1 LGYDDSV
8 VNIPIIKESFVSVVS
23 ILIVGYLFLAVKI
36 VSQAD
41 RWVIERLG
49 KYHRTLGAGINFVV
63 PFIDQ
68 RRSLFSTQE
77 QIIDVPRQAVIT
89 KDNVSI
95 QIDAVVFIR
104 INDAKQAT
112 YEIQDLKQAIAQLAQ
127 TTLRAEIGRMELDE
141 TLSSRAD
148 LNAVLLTA
156 LDSAS
161 STWGAKVTRVEVADI
176 AVPEA
181 VQTAMELQME
191 AERRRRA
198 TETEA
203 EGDKNALIMQAEGE
217 RQQAFKQAEA
227 VERMADAQKY
237 EKEQLAIG
245 EQRAMEVIN
254 QAMEANK
261 DAASFLLAKDRIA
274 AFSELAGSDSA
285 NKVVVPV
292 ETSEMV
298 GSLTAFASLLGQNGS
313 ADK

>member
-1 LGYDDSV
+1 MEFLG
-8 VNIPIIKESFVSVVS
+8 FVGTVS
-23 ILIVGYLFLAVKI
+23 LLILIYLFLAVKI
-36 VSQAD
+36 VSQAEL
-41 RWVIERLG
+41 WVIERLG
-49 KYHRTLGAGINFVV
+49 KYHRTLGAGINFII
-63 PFIDQ
+63 PFMDQ
-68 RRSLFSTQE
+68 KRSQFHTQE

-112 YEIQDLKQAIAQLAQ
+112 YEIKDLKVAIAQLAQ

-156 LDSAS
+156 LDLAS

-176 AVPEA
+176 SVPQA

-198 TETEA
+198 TETAA
-203 EGDKNALIMQAEGE
+203 EGDKNALILKAEGE

-227 VERMADAQKY
+227 VERMADASKY
-237 EKEQLAIG
+237 EKEQLAMG
-245 EQRAMEVIN
+245 EQKAMELIN
-254 QAMEANK
+254 HAMVNNK

-274 AFSELAGSDSA
+274 AFAGLAASDSA
-285 NKVVVPV
+285 NKVIVPI

-298 GSLTAFASLLGQNGS
+298 GSLTAFAALLGQNNTGT
-313 ADK
+313 

>member
-1 LGYDDSV
+1 M
-8 VNIPIIKESFVSVVS
+8 
-23 ILIVGYLFLAVKI
+23 
-36 VSQAD
+36 
-41 RWVIERLG
+41 
-49 KYHRTLGAGINFVV
+49 
-63 PFIDQ
+63 
-68 RRSLFSTQE
+68 
-77 QIIDVPRQAVIT
+77 PRQAVIT

-112 YEIQDLKQAIAQLAQ
+112 YEIQDLKGAIAQLAQ
-127 TTLRAEIGRMELDE
+127 TTLRAEIGRMELDD

-156 LDSAS
+156 LDLAS

-176 AVPEA
+176 SVPEA
-181 VQTAMELQME
+181 VQSAMELQME

-203 EGDKNALIMQAEGE
+203 EGDKNALVFQAEGE

-227 VERMADAQKY
+227 VERMADAHKY
-237 EKEQLAIG
+237 EKEQLAMG
-245 EQRAMEVIN
+245 EQKAMELIN
-254 QAMEANK
+254 QAMLENK

-274 AFSELAGSDSA
+274 AFAGLASSDSA
-285 NKVVVPV
+285 NKVIVPV

-298 GSLTAFASLLGQNGS
+298 GSLAAFTSILGQNAS
-313 ADK
+313 TK

>member
-1 LGYDDSV
+1 MDFL
-8 VNIPIIKESFVSVVS
+8 SFVGTISV
-23 ILIVGYLFLAVKI
+23 LIVIYLFLAVKI
-36 VSQAD
+36 VSQAELV
-41 RWVIERLG
+41 VIERLG
-49 KYHRTLGAGINFVV
+49 KFHRTLGAGINFIV

-68 RRSLFSTQE
+68 KRSSFSTQE

-112 YEIQDLKQAIAQLAQ
+112 YEIQNLKGAIAQLAQ

-156 LDSAS
+156 LDLAS

-176 AVPEA
+176 SVPEA

-203 EGDKNALIMQAEGE
+203 EGDKNALILQAEGE

-227 VERMADAQKY
+227 VERMADAHRY
-237 EKEQLAIG
+237 EKEQLAMG
-245 EQRAMEVIN
+245 EQKAMELIN
-254 QAMEANK
+254 QAMLENK

-274 AFSELAGSDSA
+274 AFAGLASSDSA
-285 NKVVVPV
+285 NKVIVPV

-298 GSLTAFASLLGQNGS
+298 GSLAAFASILGQNS
-313 ADK
+313 SVK

>member
-1 LGYDDSV
+1 M
-8 VNIPIIKESFVSVVS
+8 
-23 ILIVGYLFLAVKI
+23 ILIYLFLAVKI
-36 VSQAD
+36 VSQAEL
-41 RWVIERLG
+41 WVIERLG
-49 KYHRTLGAGINFVV
+49 KYHRTLGAGINFII
-63 PFIDQ
+63 PFMDQ
-68 RRSLFSTQE
+68 KRSQFHTQE
-77 QIIDVPRQAVIT
+77 QIIDVPRQSVIT

-112 YEIQDLKQAIAQLAQ
+112 YEIKDLKVAIAQLAQ

-156 LDSAS
+156 LDLAS

-176 AVPEA
+176 SVPQA

-198 TETEA
+198 TETAA
-203 EGDKNALIMQAEGE
+203 EGDKNALILKAEGE

-227 VERMADAQKY
+227 VERMADASKY
-237 EKEQLAIG
+237 EKEQLAMG
-245 EQRAMEVIN
+245 EQKAMELIN
-254 QAMEANK
+254 LAMMNNK

-274 AFSELAGSDSA
+274 AFAGLAASDSA
-285 NKVVVPV
+285 NKVIVPI

-298 GSLTAFASLLGQNGS
+298 GSLSAFATLLGQNNSGT
-313 ADK
+313 

>member
-1 LGYDDSV
+1 MEFL
-8 VNIPIIKESFVSVVS
+8 SFVGMVSVLVA
-23 ILIVGYLFLAVKI
+23 LYLFLAVKI
-36 VSQAD
+36 VSQAELV
-41 RWVIERLG
+41 VIERLG
-49 KYHRTLGAGINFVV
+49 RFHRTLSAGINFIV

-68 RRSLFSTQE
+68 KRSSFSTQE

-112 YEIQDLKQAIAQLAQ
+112 YEIQDLKGAIAQLAQ

-156 LDSAS
+156 LDLAS

-181 VQTAMELQME
+181 VQSAMELQME

-203 EGDKNALIMQAEGE
+203 EGDKNALILQAEGE

-237 EKEQLAIG
+237 EKEQLAMG
-245 EQRAMEVIN
+245 EQKAMSLIN
-254 QAMEANK
+254 DAMNENK

-298 GSLTAFASLLGQNGS
+298 GSLAAFSAILGQNNT
-313 ADK
+313 K

>member
-1 LGYDDSV
+1 MDFL
-8 VNIPIIKESFVSVVS
+8 SFVGTISV
-23 ILIVGYLFLAVKI
+23 LIVIYLFLAVKI
-36 VSQAD
+36 VSQAELV
-41 RWVIERLG
+41 VIERLG
-49 KYHRTLGAGINFVV
+49 KFHRTLGAGINFIV

-68 RRSLFSTQE
+68 KRSSFSTQE

-112 YEIQDLKQAIAQLAQ
+112 YEIQNLKGAIAQLAQ

-156 LDSAS
+156 LDLAS

-176 AVPEA
+176 SVPEA

-203 EGDKNALIMQAEGE
+203 EGDKNALILQAEGE

-227 VERMADAQKY
+227 VERMADAHKY
-237 EKEQLAIG
+237 EKEQLAMG
-245 EQRAMEVIN
+245 EQKAMELIN
-254 QAMEANK
+254 QAMLENK

-274 AFSELAGSDSA
+274 AFAGLASSDSA
-285 NKVVVPV
+285 NKVIVPV

-298 GSLTAFASLLGQNGS
+298 GSLAAFASILGQNS
-313 ADK
+313 SVK

>member
-1 LGYDDSV
+1 MEFLG
-8 VNIPIIKESFVSVVS
+8 FVGTVS
-23 ILIVGYLFLAVKI
+23 LLILIYLFLAVKI
-36 VSQAD
+36 VSQAEL
-41 RWVIERLG
+41 WVIERLG
-49 KYHRTLGAGINFVV
+49 KYHRTLGAGINFII
-63 PFIDQ
+63 PFMDQ
-68 RRSLFSTQE
+68 KRSQFHTQE

-112 YEIQDLKQAIAQLAQ
+112 YEIKDLKVAIAQLAQ

-156 LDSAS
+156 LDLAS

-176 AVPEA
+176 SVPQA

-191 AERRRRA
+191 AERRLRA
-198 TETEA
+198 TETAA
-203 EGDKNALIMQAEGE
+203 EGDKNALILKAEGE

-227 VERMADAQKY
+227 VERMADASKY
-237 EKEQLAIG
+237 EKEQLAMG
-245 EQRAMEVIN
+245 EQKAMELIN
-254 QAMEANK
+254 HAMMNNK

-274 AFSELAGSDSA
+274 AFAGLAASDSA
-285 NKVVVPV
+285 NKVIVPI

-298 GSLTAFASLLGQNGS
+298 GSLSAFATLLGQNNSGT
-313 ADK
+313 

>member
-1 LGYDDSV
+1 MEFL
-8 VNIPIIKESFVSVVS
+8 SFVGVVS
-23 ILIVGYLFLAVKI
+23 ALVIIYLFLGVKI
-36 VSQAD
+36 VPQAEN
-41 RWVIERLG
+41 WVIERLG
-49 KYHRTLGAGINFVV
+49 KYHRTLGAGINFIV

-68 RRSLFSTQE
+68 RRSKFSTQE

-104 INDAKQAT
+104 ISDAKQAT
-112 YEIQDLKQAIAQLAQ
+112 YEIQDLKIAIAQLAQ

-148 LNAVLLTA
+148 LNAVLLVA
-156 LDSAS
+156 LDAAS

-176 AVPEA
+176 SVPQA

-227 VERMADAQKY
+227 VERMADAHKY
-237 EKEQLAIG
+237 EKEQLAMG

-254 QAMEANK
+254 EAMAVNQN
-261 DAASFLLAKDRIA
+261 AAGFLLAKDRIA
-274 AFSELAGSDSA
+274 AFSKLAASDSA
-285 NKVVVPV
+285 NKVVVPI

-298 GSLTAFASLLGQNGS
+298 GSLTALASLLGQSNTPT
-313 ADK
+313 K

>member
-1 LGYDDSV
+1 MEFLG
-8 VNIPIIKESFVSVVS
+8 FVGTVS
-23 ILIVGYLFLAVKI
+23 LLILIYLFLAVKI
-36 VSQAD
+36 VSQAEL
-41 RWVIERLG
+41 WVIERLG
-49 KYHRTLGAGINFVV
+49 KYHRTLGAGINFII

-68 RRSLFSTQE
+68 KRSQFHTQE

-112 YEIQDLKQAIAQLAQ
+112 YEIKDLKVAIAQLAQ

-156 LDSAS
+156 LDLAS

-176 AVPEA
+176 SVPQAVH
-181 VQTAMELQME
+181 TAMELQME

-198 TETEA
+198 TETAA
-203 EGDKNALIMQAEGE
+203 EGDKNALILKAEGE

-227 VERMADAQKY
+227 VERMADAVKY
-237 EKEQLAIG
+237 EKEQLAMG
-245 EQRAMEVIN
+245 EQKAMELIN
-254 QAMEANK
+254 HAMMNNK

-274 AFSELAGSDSA
+274 AFAGLAASDSA
-285 NKVVVPV
+285 NKVIVPI

-298 GSLTAFASLLGQNGS
+298 GSLTAFATLLGQNNSGT
-313 ADK
+313 

>member
-1 LGYDDSV
+1 MEFL
-8 VNIPIIKESFVSVVS
+8 SFVGVVS
-23 ILIVGYLFLAVKI
+23 ALVVIYLFLGVKI
-36 VSQAD
+36 VPQAEK
-41 RWVIERLG
+41 WVIERLG
-49 KYHRTLGAGINFVV
+49 KYHRTLGAGINFIV

-68 RRSLFSTQE
+68 RRSKFSTQE

-112 YEIQDLKQAIAQLAQ
+112 YEIQDLKIAIAQLAQ

-148 LNAVLLTA
+148 LNAVLLIA
-156 LDSAS
+156 LDAAS

-176 AVPEA
+176 SVPQA

-227 VERMADAQKY
+227 VERMADAHKY
-237 EKEQLAIG
+237 EKEQLAMG

-254 QAMEANK
+254 EAMAVNQN
-261 DAASFLLAKDRIA
+261 AAGFLLAKDRIA
-274 AFSELAGSDSA
+274 AFSKLAASDSA
-285 NKVVVPV
+285 NKVVVPI

-298 GSLTAFASLLGQNGS
+298 GSLTALVSLLGQSNTTV
-313 ADK
+313 K

>member
-1 LGYDDSV
+1 MDFL
-8 VNIPIIKESFVSVVS
+8 SFVGTISV
-23 ILIVGYLFLAVKI
+23 LIVIYLFLAVKI
-36 VSQAD
+36 VSQAELV
-41 RWVIERLG
+41 VIERLG
-49 KYHRTLGAGINFVV
+49 KFHRTLGAGINFIV

-68 RRSLFSTQE
+68 KRSSFSTQE

-112 YEIQDLKQAIAQLAQ
+112 YEIQDLKGAIAQLAQ

-156 LDSAS
+156 LDLAS

-181 VQTAMELQME
+181 VQSAMELQME

-203 EGDKNALIMQAEGE
+203 EGDKNALILQAEGE

-227 VERMADAQKY
+227 VERMADAHKY
-237 EKEQLAIG
+237 EKEQLAMG
-245 EQRAMEVIN
+245 EQKAMELIN
-254 QAMEANK
+254 QAMLENK

-274 AFSELAGSDSA
+274 AFAGLASSDSA
-285 NKVVVPV
+285 NKVIVPV

-298 GSLTAFASLLGQNGS
+298 GSLAAFTSILGQNSS
-313 ADK
+313 AK

>member
-1 LGYDDSV
+1 MDFLW
-8 VNIPIIKESFVSVVS
+8 FVGTVS
-23 ILIVGYLFLAVKI
+23 ALILIYLFLAVKI
-36 VSQAD
+36 VSQAEL
-41 RWVIERLG
+41 WVIERLG
-49 KYHRTLGAGINFVV
+49 KYHRTLGAGINFII

-68 RRSLFSTQE
+68 KRSNFSTQE

-104 INDAKQAT
+104 INDAQQAT
-112 YEIQDLKQAIAQLAQ
+112 YEIKDLKVAIAQLAQ

-148 LNAVLLTA
+148 LNALLLTS
-156 LDSAS
+156 LDLAS
-161 STWGAKVTRVEVADI
+161 GTWGAKVTRVEVADI
-176 AVPEA
+176 SVPQA

-198 TETEA
+198 TETAA
-203 EGDKNALIMQAEGE
+203 EGDKNALILKAEGE

-227 VERMADAQKY
+227 VERMADALKY
-237 EKEQLAIG
+237 EKEQLAMG
-245 EQRAMEVIN
+245 EQKAMELIN
-254 QAMEANK
+254 HAMLDNK

-274 AFSELAGSDSA
+274 AFAGLAASDSA
-285 NKVVVPV
+285 NKVVVPI

-298 GSLTAFASLLGQNGS
+298 GSLAAFATLLGQNNG
-313 ADK
+313 K

>member
-1 LGYDDSV
+1 MEFL
-8 VNIPIIKESFVSVVS
+8 SFVGVVS
-23 ILIVGYLFLAVKI
+23 ALVVIYLFLGVKI
-36 VSQAD
+36 VPQAEK
-41 RWVIERLG
+41 WVIERLG
-49 KYHRTLGAGINFVV
+49 KYHRTLGAGINFIV
-63 PFIDQ
+63 PFVDQ
-68 RRSLFSTQE
+68 RRSKFHTQE

-112 YEIQDLKQAIAQLAQ
+112 YEIQDLKVAIAQLAQ

-148 LNAVLLTA
+148 LNAVLLIA
-156 LDSAS
+156 LDAAS

-176 AVPEA
+176 SVPQA

-227 VERMADAQKY
+227 VERMADARKY
-237 EKEQLAIG
+237 EKEQLALG
-245 EQRAMEVIN
+245 DQRSMEVIN
-254 QAMEANK
+254 EAMSTNQN
-261 DAASFLLAKDRIA
+261 AAGFLLAKDRIA
-274 AFSELAGSDSA
+274 AFAELAGSDSA
-285 NKVVVPV
+285 NKVVVPI

-298 GSLTAFASLLGQNGS
+298 GSLTALVSLLGQSNTPS
-313 ADK
+313 K

>member
-1 LGYDDSV
+1 MEFLG
-8 VNIPIIKESFVSVVS
+8 FVGTVS
-23 ILIVGYLFLAVKI
+23 LLIFIYLLLAVKI
-36 VSQAD
+36 VSQAEL
-41 RWVIERLG
+41 WVIERLG
-49 KYHRTLGAGINFVV
+49 KYHRTLGAGINFII
-63 PFIDQ
+63 PFMDQ
-68 RRSLFSTQE
+68 KRSQFHTQE

-112 YEIQDLKQAIAQLAQ
+112 YEIKDLKVAIAQLAQ

-156 LDSAS
+156 LDLAS

-176 AVPEA
+176 SVPQA

-203 EGDKNALIMQAEGE
+203 EGDKNALILKAEGE

-227 VERMADAQKY
+227 VERMADAVKY
-237 EKEQLAIG
+237 EKEQLAMG
-245 EQRAMEVIN
+245 EQKAMELIN
-254 QAMEANK
+254 HAMMNNK

-274 AFSELAGSDSA
+274 AFAGLAASDSA
-285 NKVVVPV
+285 NKVIVPI

-298 GSLTAFASLLGQNGS
+298 GSLAAFATLLGQNNSGT
-313 ADK
+313 

>member
-1 LGYDDSV
+1 MEFLG
-8 VNIPIIKESFVSVVS
+8 FVGTVS
-23 ILIVGYLFLAVKI
+23 LLIFIYLLLAVKI
-36 VSQAD
+36 VSQAEL
-41 RWVIERLG
+41 WVIERLG
-49 KYHRTLGAGINFVV
+49 KYHRTLGAGINFII
-63 PFIDQ
+63 PFMDQ
-68 RRSLFSTQE
+68 KRSQFHTQE

-112 YEIQDLKQAIAQLAQ
+112 YEIKDLKVAIAQLAQ

-156 LDSAS
+156 LDLAS

-176 AVPEA
+176 SVPQA

-203 EGDKNALIMQAEGE
+203 EGDKNALILKAEGE

-227 VERMADAQKY
+227 VERMADAVKY
-237 EKEQLAIG
+237 EKEQLAMG
-245 EQRAMEVIN
+245 EQKAMELIN
-254 QAMEANK
+254 QAMMNNK

-274 AFSELAGSDSA
+274 AFAGLAASDSA
-285 NKVVVPV
+285 NKVIVPI

-298 GSLTAFASLLGQNGS
+298 GSLAAFATLLGQNNGQ
-313 ADK
+313 

>member
-1 LGYDDSV
+1 MEFLG
-8 VNIPIIKESFVSVVS
+8 FVGTVS
-23 ILIVGYLFLAVKI
+23 LLILIYLFLAVKI
-36 VSQAD
+36 VSQAEL
-41 RWVIERLG
+41 WVIERLG
-49 KYHRTLGAGINFVV
+49 KYHRTLGAGINFII

-68 RRSLFSTQE
+68 KRSQFHTQE

-112 YEIQDLKQAIAQLAQ
+112 YEIKDLKVAIAQLAQ

-156 LDSAS
+156 LDLAS

-176 AVPEA
+176 SVPQA

-198 TETEA
+198 TETAA
-203 EGDKNALIMQAEGE
+203 EGDKNALILKAEGE

-227 VERMADAQKY
+227 VERMADAVKY
-237 EKEQLAIG
+237 EKEQLAMG
-245 EQRAMEVIN
+245 EQKAMELIN
-254 QAMEANK
+254 HAMMNNK

-274 AFSELAGSDSA
+274 AFAGLAASDSA
-285 NKVVVPV
+285 NKVIVPI

-298 GSLTAFASLLGQNGS
+298 GSLTAFATLLGQNNSGT
-313 ADK
+313 

>member
-1 LGYDDSV
+1 MEFLG
-8 VNIPIIKESFVSVVS
+8 FVGTVS
-23 ILIVGYLFLAVKI
+23 ILILIYLFLAIKI
-36 VSQAD
+36 VSQAEL
-41 RWVIERLG
+41 WVIERLG
-49 KYHRTLGAGINFVV
+49 KYHRTLGAGINFVI
-63 PFIDQ
+63 PFVDQ
-68 RRSLFSTQE
+68 KRSVFSTQE

-112 YEIQDLKQAIAQLAQ
+112 YEIRDLKAAIAQLAQ

-156 LDSAS
+156 LDLAS

-176 AVPEA
+176 SVPQA

-203 EGDKNALIMQAEGE
+203 EGDKNALILKAEGE

-227 VERMADAQKY
+227 VERMADAVRY
-237 EKEQLAIG
+237 EKEQLATG
-245 EQRAMEVIN
+245 EQKAMELIN
-254 QAMEANK
+254 HAMLNNK

-274 AFSELAGSDSA
+274 AFAGLAASDSA
-285 NKVVVPV
+285 NKVVVPI

-298 GSLTAFASLLGQNGS
+298 GSLAAFATLLGQNNSGS
-313 ADK
+313 

>member
-1 LGYDDSV
+1 MDFL
-8 VNIPIIKESFVSVVS
+8 SFVGTISVF
-23 ILIVGYLFLAVKI
+23 IVIYLFLAVKI
-36 VSQAD
+36 VSQAELV
-41 RWVIERLG
+41 VIERLG
-49 KYHRTLGAGINFVV
+49 KFHRTLGAGINFIV

-68 RRSLFSTQE
+68 KRSSFSTQE

-112 YEIQDLKQAIAQLAQ
+112 YEIQDLKGAIAQLAQ
-127 TTLRAEIGRMELDE
+127 TTLRAEIGRMELDD

-156 LDSAS
+156 LDLAS

-176 AVPEA
+176 SVPEA
-181 VQTAMELQME
+181 VQSAMELQME

-203 EGDKNALIMQAEGE
+203 EGDKNALVFQAEGE

-227 VERMADAQKY
+227 VERMADAHKY
-237 EKEQLAIG
+237 EKEQLAMG
-245 EQRAMEVIN
+245 EQKAMELIN
-254 QAMEANK
+254 QAMLENK

-274 AFSELAGSDSA
+274 AFAGLASSDSA
-285 NKVVVPV
+285 NKVIVPV

-298 GSLTAFASLLGQNGS
+298 GSLAAFTSILGQNAS
-313 ADK
+313 TK

>member
-1 LGYDDSV
+1 MDFL
-8 VNIPIIKESFVSVVS
+8 SFVGTISL
-23 ILIVGYLFLAVKI
+23 LIVIYLFLAVKI
-36 VSQAD
+36 VSQAELV
-41 RWVIERLG
+41 VIERLG
-49 KYHRTLGAGINFVV
+49 KFHRTLGAGINFIV
-63 PFIDQ
+63 PFIDKK
-68 RRSLFSTQE
+68 RSSFSTQE

-112 YEIQDLKQAIAQLAQ
+112 YEIQDLKGAIAQLAQ
-127 TTLRAEIGRMELDE
+127 TTLRAEIGRMELDD

-156 LDSAS
+156 LDLAS

-176 AVPEA
+176 SVPEA
-181 VQTAMELQME
+181 VQSAMELQME

-203 EGDKNALIMQAEGE
+203 EGDKNALVFQAEGE

-227 VERMADAQKY
+227 VERMADAHKY
-237 EKEQLAIG
+237 EKEQLAMG
-245 EQRAMEVIN
+245 EQKAMELIN
-254 QAMEANK
+254 QAMLENK

-274 AFSELAGSDSA
+274 AFAGLASSDSA
-285 NKVVVPV
+285 NKVIVPV

-298 GSLTAFASLLGQNGS
+298 GSLAAFTSILGQNSS
-313 ADK
+313 AK

>member
-1 LGYDDSV
+1 MEFL
-8 VNIPIIKESFVSVVS
+8 SFVGTISV
-23 ILIVGYLFLAVKI
+23 LIVIYLFLAVKI
-36 VSQAD
+36 VSQAELV
-41 RWVIERLG
+41 VIERLG
-49 KYHRTLGAGINFVV
+49 KFHRTLNAGINFIV

-68 RRSLFSTQE
+68 KRSSFSTQE

-104 INDAKQAT
+104 INNAKQAT
-112 YEIQDLKQAIAQLAQ
+112 YEIQDLKGAIAQLAQ

-156 LDSAS
+156 LDLAS

-181 VQTAMELQME
+181 VQSAMELQME

-203 EGDKNALIMQAEGE
+203 EGDKNALILQAEGE

-227 VERMADAQKY
+227 VERMADAHKY
-237 EKEQLAIG
+237 EKEQLAMG
-245 EQRAMEVIN
+245 EQKAMELIN
-254 QAMEANK
+254 QAMLENK

-274 AFSELAGSDSA
+274 AFAGLASSDSA

-298 GSLTAFASLLGQNGS
+298 GSLAAFASILGQNAS
-313 ADK
+313 AK

>member
-1 LGYDDSV
+1 MDFL
-8 VNIPIIKESFVSVVS
+8 SFVGTISV
-23 ILIVGYLFLAVKI
+23 LIVIYLFLAVKI
-36 VSQAD
+36 VSQAELV
-41 RWVIERLG
+41 VIERLG
-49 KYHRTLGAGINFVV
+49 KFHRTLGAGINFIV

-68 RRSLFSTQE
+68 KRSSFSTQE

-112 YEIQDLKQAIAQLAQ
+112 YEIQDLKGAIAQLAQ
-127 TTLRAEIGRMELDE
+127 TTLRAEIGRMELDD

-156 LDSAS
+156 LDLAS

-176 AVPEA
+176 SVPEA

-203 EGDKNALIMQAEGE
+203 EGDKNALVFQAEGE

-227 VERMADAQKY
+227 VERMADAHKY
-237 EKEQLAIG
+237 EKEQLAMG
-245 EQRAMEVIN
+245 EQKAMELIN
-254 QAMEANK
+254 QAMLENK
-261 DAASFLLAKDRIA
+261 DAASFLLAKDRIS
-274 AFSELAGSDSA
+274 AFAGLASSDSA

-298 GSLTAFASLLGQNGS
+298 GSLAAFTSILGQNAS
-313 ADK
+313 TK

>member
-1 LGYDDSV
+1 MDFL
-8 VNIPIIKESFVSVVS
+8 SFVGTISV
-23 ILIVGYLFLAVKI
+23 LIVIYLFLAVKI
-36 VSQAD
+36 VSQAELV
-41 RWVIERLG
+41 VIERLG
-49 KYHRTLGAGINFVV
+49 KFYRTLGAGINFIV

-68 RRSLFSTQE
+68 KRSSFSTQE

-112 YEIQDLKQAIAQLAQ
+112 YEIQDLKGAIAQLAQ

-156 LDSAS
+156 LDLAS

-181 VQTAMELQME
+181 VQSAMELQME

-203 EGDKNALIMQAEGE
+203 EGDKNALILQAEGE

-227 VERMADAQKY
+227 VERMADAHKY
-237 EKEQLAIG
+237 EKEQLAMG
-245 EQRAMEVIN
+245 EQKAMELIN
-254 QAMEANK
+254 QAMLENK

-274 AFSELAGSDSA
+274 AFAGLASSDSA
-285 NKVVVPV
+285 NKVIVPV

-298 GSLTAFASLLGQNGS
+298 GSLAAFTSILGQNAS
-313 ADK
+313 AK

>member
-1 LGYDDSV
+1 MEFLG
-8 VNIPIIKESFVSVVS
+8 FVGTVS
-23 ILIVGYLFLAVKI
+23 LLILIYLFLAVKI
-36 VSQAD
+36 VSQAEL
-41 RWVIERLG
+41 WVIERLG
-49 KYHRTLGAGINFVV
+49 KYHRTLGAGINFII
-63 PFIDQ
+63 PFMDQ
-68 RRSLFSTQE
+68 KRSQFHTQE

-112 YEIQDLKQAIAQLAQ
+112 YEIKDLKVAIAQLAQ

-156 LDSAS
+156 LDLAS

-176 AVPEA
+176 SVPQA

-198 TETEA
+198 TETAA
-203 EGDKNALIMQAEGE
+203 EGDKNALILKAEGE

-227 VERMADAQKY
+227 VERMADASKY
-237 EKEQLAIG
+237 EKEQLAMG
-245 EQRAMEVIN
+245 EQKAMELIN
-254 QAMEANK
+254 HAMMNNK

-274 AFSELAGSDSA
+274 AFAGLAASDSA
-285 NKVVVPV
+285 NKVIVPI

-298 GSLTAFASLLGQNGS
+298 GSLSAFATLLGQNNSGT
-313 ADK
+313 

>member
-1 LGYDDSV
+1 MDFL
-8 VNIPIIKESFVSVVS
+8 SFVGALSV
-23 ILIVGYLFLAVKI
+23 LIIFYLLLAVKI
-36 VSQAD
+36 VPQAEK
-41 RWVIERLG
+41 WVIERLG
-49 KYHRTLGAGINFVV
+49 KYHRTLEAGINFIV

-68 RRSLFSTQE
+68 RRSHYSTQE

-112 YEIQDLKQAIAQLAQ
+112 YEIQDLKSAIAQLAQ

-148 LNAVLLTA
+148 LNASLLTA
-156 LDSAS
+156 LDLAS

-176 AVPEA
+176 SVPEA
-181 VQTAMELQME
+181 VQRAMELQME

-237 EKEQLAIG
+237 EKEQLALG
-245 EQRAMEVIN
+245 EQKAMEVIN
-254 QAMEANK
+254 QAMASNGS
-261 DAASFLLAKDRIA
+261 AAEFLLAKDRIA

-285 NKVVVPV
+285 NKIVVPV

-298 GSLTAFASLLGQNGS
+298 GSLVALTGLINQNGS
-313 ADK
+313 SVK

>member
-1 LGYDDSV
+1 MEFLG
-8 VNIPIIKESFVSVVS
+8 FVGTVS
-23 ILIVGYLFLAVKI
+23 LLILIYLFLAVKI
-36 VSQAD
+36 VSQAEL
-41 RWVIERLG
+41 WVIERLG
-49 KYHRTLGAGINFVV
+49 KYHRTLGAGINFII
-63 PFIDQ
+63 PFMDQ
-68 RRSLFSTQE
+68 KRSQFHTQE

-112 YEIQDLKQAIAQLAQ
+112 YEIKDLKVAIAQLAQ

-156 LDSAS
+156 LDLAS

-176 AVPEA
+176 SVPQA

-198 TETEA
+198 TETAA
-203 EGDKNALIMQAEGE
+203 EGDKNALILKAEGE

-227 VERMADAQKY
+227 VERMADASKY
-237 EKEQLAIG
+237 EKEQLAMG
-245 EQRAMEVIN
+245 EQKAMELIN
-254 QAMEANK
+254 HAMMNNK

-274 AFSELAGSDSA
+274 AFAGLAASDSA
-285 NKVVVPV
+285 NKVIVPI

-298 GSLTAFASLLGQNGS
+298 GSLTAFAALLGQNNSGT
-313 ADK
+313 

>member
-1 LGYDDSV
+1 MEFLGFVGTVSMLV
-8 VNIPIIKESFVSVVS
+8 VI
-23 ILIVGYLFLAVKI
+23 YLFLAVKI
-36 VSQAD
+36 VPQAEK
-41 RWVIERLG
+41 WVFERLG
-49 KYHRTLGAGINFVV
+49 KYHRTLGAGVNFVV

-68 RRSLFSTQE
+68 RRSRYSTQE

-112 YEIQDLKQAIAQLAQ
+112 YEIQDLKLAIAQLAQ
-127 TTLRAEIGRMELDE
+127 TTLRAEIGRLELDE

-148 LNAVLLTA
+148 LNATLLVA
-156 LDSAS
+156 LDAASA
-161 STWGAKVTRVEVADI
+161 TWGAKVTRVEVADI
-176 AVPEA
+176 AVPQA

-227 VERMADAQKY
+227 VERMADAHKY
-237 EKEQLAIG
+237 EKEQLAMG

-254 QAMEANK
+254 QAMESNK

-298 GSLTAFASLLGQNGS
+298 GSLTAFASLLGQSNTPV
-313 ADK
+313 K

>member
-1 LGYDDSV
+1 MEFLG
-8 VNIPIIKESFVSVVS
+8 FVGTVS
-23 ILIVGYLFLAVKI
+23 IIILIYLFLAVKI
-36 VSQAD
+36 VSQAEL
-41 RWVIERLG
+41 WVIERLG
-49 KYHRTLGAGINFVV
+49 KYHRTLGAGINFII
-63 PFIDQ
+63 PFMDQ
-68 RRSLFSTQE
+68 KRSQFHTQE

-112 YEIQDLKQAIAQLAQ
+112 YEIKDLKVAIAQLAQ

-156 LDSAS
+156 LDLAS

-176 AVPEA
+176 SVPQA
-181 VQTAMELQME
+181 VQTVMELQME

-198 TETEA
+198 TETAA
-203 EGDKNALIMQAEGE
+203 EGDKNALILKAEGE

-227 VERMADAQKY
+227 VERMADAVRY
-237 EKEQLAIG
+237 EKEQLATG
-245 EQRAMEVIN
+245 EQKAMELIN
-254 QAMEANK
+254 HAMMHNK

-274 AFSELAGSDSA
+274 AFAGLAASDSA
-285 NKVVVPV
+285 NKVIVPI

-298 GSLTAFASLLGQNGS
+298 GSLTAFATMLGQNNSGS
-313 ADK
+313 